1 MALLRAKK
9 TEEGINELQR
19 ALLQEPDN
27 VWAQHNLGVGLTQ
40 VGQYTDA
47 LEHLRHAVELKA
59 DDAAAWF
66 DYGQA
71 LESSGDSR
79 EAHKAYHKVID
90 LDESSE
96 IAEQARTALAKK

>member
-1 MALLRAKK
+1 M
-9 TEEGINELQR
+9 
-19 ALLQEPDN
+19 
-27 VWAQHNLGVGLTQ
+27 GLTQ
-40 VGQYTDA
+40 VGQYADA

-79 EAHKAYHKVID
+79 EAHKAYRKVID
-90 LDESSE
+90 LDASSAYSAGKE
-96 IAEQARTALAKK
+96 IVSQRICRVILRRRAKK